1 MTEEHVTYVKEDDI
15 GIVTL
20 NRPDKMNAVTY
31 GMLGRL
37 GEIVKEIKND
47 DTVRAVIL
55 TGSGRAFSAG
65 TDISAK
71 VTPDPGELI
80 RGIKEKNATES
91 PQSSWMFTSI
101 AKPVIC
107 ALNGVA
113 VGVGSELALQS
124 DVRIAAES
132 ARFGQVFVHRG
143 IVPDTAAGTYLLPR
157 LVGISNA
164 CDLIFSGKIIDAMEM
179 LRIGLVSRVVPDA
192 DLMDTARKLAKTYT
206 AGAPLSIQFCKQLI
220 YRGLERSIEAH
231 QMASRACLDIC
242 FQTEDFKEGITSFFE
257 KRPAHWK
264 GK

>member
-1 MTEEHVTYVKEDDI
+1 MSDEHVTYTKEDGL

-37 GEIVKEIKND
+37 GEIVKDIKND
-47 DTVRAVIL
+47 DEIRCVIL
-55 TGSGRAFSAG
+55 TGNGRAFSAG
-65 TDISAK
+65 TDISEK
-71 VTPDPGELI
+71 ITPDPGELI
-80 RGIKEKNATES
+80 RGIRERNSTEA

-164 CDLIFSGKIIDAMEM
+164 CDLIFSGKIIDAKEM
-179 LRIGLVSRVVPDA
+179 LRIGLVSQVVPDQ
-192 DLMDTARKLAKTYT
+192 DLMDTARKLAKTYM
-206 AGAPLSIQFCKQLI
+206 AGAPISIQFCKQLI

-231 QMASRACLDIC
+231 QISSRTCLDVC

-257 KRPAHWK
+257 KRPPQWK

>member
-1 MTEEHVTYVKEDDI
+1 MADEHVLYSKENGI

-20 NRPDKMNAVTY
+20 NRPEKMNAVTY
-31 GMLGRL
+31 GMLKRL
-37 GEIVKEIKND
+37 GEIVKEIKSD
-47 DTVRAVIL
+47 DGVRAVIL
-55 TGSGRAFSAG
+55 TGNGRAFSAG
-65 TDISAK
+65 TDISDK
-71 VTPDPGELI
+71 VTPDASEMIMGV
-80 RGIKEKNATES
+80 KERNSTDS

-101 AKPVIC
+101 PKPVIC

-132 ARFGQVFVHRG
+132 ARFGQVFVLRG

-164 CDLIFSGKIIDAMEM
+164 CDLIFSGKIIDSQEM
-179 LRIGLVSRVVPDA
+179 LRIGLVSRVVPDQE
-192 DLMDTARKLAKTYT
+192 LMSTATKLAQGYM
-206 AGAPLSIQFCKQLI
+206 AGAPLSVQFCKQLI

-231 QMASRACLDIC
+231 QIASRSSLDIC

-257 KRPAHWK
+257 KRPPQWK
-264 GK
+264 GR